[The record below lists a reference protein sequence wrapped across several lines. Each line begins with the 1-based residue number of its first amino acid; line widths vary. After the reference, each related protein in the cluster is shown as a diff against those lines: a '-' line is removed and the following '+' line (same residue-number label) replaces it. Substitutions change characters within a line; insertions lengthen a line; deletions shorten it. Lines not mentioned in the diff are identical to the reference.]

1 MRHCI
6 HKQELLTFRFR
17 KLVITL
23 TASAESG
30 TGEPKPISS
39 PVSLGRG
46 SNAEDFEDPP
56 SALVSTGREVDSDC
70 TSAGASGAERTSLG
84 VVSIPFRPRF
94 SPCLIIL

>member
-30 TGEPKPISS
+30 TGEPKPMSS

-46 SNAEDFEDPP
+46 LDAEGFEDP
-56 SALVSTGREVDSDC
+56 SALVSTGREVDSHC

-94 SPCLIIL
+94 SPCLTIL